1 LRNSYKSPF
10 SVYTKF
16 IELNLY
22 LDNRSGVMKFFKTNI
37 VSILLLSLGAVAIA
51 LPGIISSVCIV
62 LIVLISIINLKLK
75 QSAINNAEA
84 EMLAQQSALEES
96 HIDKDWVHD
105 LARKIIPVWVNQTE
119 TVRDQTEA
127 AINGIS
133 DQFAIIVSDM
143 NDTINVVSG
152 ESTGDDVGMV
162 VQSSEVQL
170 SVVLSVLQEAA
181 SAKTEMLENIQ
192 SLSGYMEELDKMAE
206 EVGNL
211 ANQTNLLALNAAI
224 EAARAGE
231 SGRGFAVVADEVRN
245 LSIQSGET
253 GKRIN
258 DGVGQVRD
266 SISSV
271 VTVASDSVQRDEVA
285 LENSREVIGNVM
297 SKLNSVLSNL
307 SKNEDILKAKTSEV
321 QHEISGVLVN
331 LQFQDRVS
339 QIITAVI
346 TNQLEF
352 KNEVDTFLELIE
364 SGKEPN
370 AIDVDLWV
378 EKMKEHYTTEE
389 QHRNHHG
396 DESAAVEEEEITFF

>member
-1 LRNSYKSPF
+1 MTFLKN
-10 SVYTKF
+10 
-16 IELNLY
+16 NLIWFV
-22 LDNRSGVMKFFKTNI
+22 LV
-37 VSILLLSLGAVAIA
+37 VLGIAAIA
-51 LPGIISSVCIV
+51 LPGIVSSICVV
-62 LIVLISIINLKLK
+62 LIIFFSIFNLLRQSKKLK
-75 QSAINNAEA
+75 NLESEMQAHLTAQSEN
-84 EMLAQQSALEES
+84 

-119 TVRDQTEA
+119 TVRDQTEE

-133 DQFAIIVSDM
+133 NQFGVIVNDM

-152 ESTGDDVGMV
+152 ENTGEDVGMV

-181 SAKTEMLENIQ
+181 TAKTEMLDNIQ
-192 SLSGYMEELDKMAE
+192 SLSSYMEELDKMAE

-266 SISSV
+266 SIANV
-271 VTVASDSVQRDEVA
+271 VKVASDSVQRDEVA

-297 SKLNSVLSNL
+297 TKLNSVLSNL

-321 QHEISGVLVN
+321 QSEISGVLVN

-346 TNQLEF
+346 KNQQDF

-364 SGKEPN
+364 SGQQPN
-370 AIDVDLWV
+370 AVDVDLWV

-389 QHRNHHG
+389 QHLDHHG
-396 DESAAVEEEEITFF
+396 DDSAAVEEEEITFF